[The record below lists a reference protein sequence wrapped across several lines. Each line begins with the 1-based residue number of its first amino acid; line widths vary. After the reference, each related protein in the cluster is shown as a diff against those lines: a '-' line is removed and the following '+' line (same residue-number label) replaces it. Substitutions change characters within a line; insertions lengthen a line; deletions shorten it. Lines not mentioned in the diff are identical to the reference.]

1 MCHHTKLFILA
12 LLNTKTKIMANK
24 LLLVLIAITVFAS
37 NAYSQTSNYGKISF
51 NEAVNISGKQRM
63 LSQKMSKA
71 YLMLVIKADGSTK
84 KELEDSK
91 NLFDE
96 QLAVLKDNTNNPST
110 KTYIDKVT
118 NLWGNFKTLISQL
131 PANTKNAKSIMDLN
145 TALLAACNDLVTNI
159 ESSSSKSLGD
169 KEQKLLRI
177 INKSGK
183 QRMLSQRLALYYTAS
198 LVFPESKLSY
208 RNTLNTIFLEY
219 DDVISLL
226 SICDFNNEAAEKELE
241 LIMKKWDKYQ
251 VDKEGFFS
259 GDFAPDEVN
268 KTSNQ
273 LTYCF
278 NKITEVYTAI
288 TF

>member
-1 MCHHTKLFILA
+1 
-12 LLNTKTKIMANK
+12 MANK
-24 LLLVLIAITVFAS
+24 LLLLLIAITGFAPS
-37 NAYSQTSNYGKISF
+37 VYSQTSNYGKITY
-51 NEAVNISGKQRM
+51 NEAINISGKQRM

-71 YLMLVIKADGSTK
+71 YLMLVKNANGNIK

-91 NLFDE
+91 NLFE
-96 QLAVLKDNTNNPST
+96 KQLAVLKDNTTNPAT

-118 NLWGNFKTLISQL
+118 NLWSAFKTLISQL
-131 PANTKNAKSIMDLN
+131 PANTKNSKSIMDLN
-145 TALLAACNDLVTNI
+145 TGLLKACNDLVTNI
-159 ESSSSKSLGD
+159 ESSSSKSISD
-169 KEQKLLRI
+169 KEQKLLSI

-198 LVFPESKLSY
+198 LIFPENKLNY
-208 RNTLNTIFLEY
+208 RNTLNKIFLEY

-226 SICDFNNEAAEKELE
+226 SISNFNNEAAEKELQ

-259 GDFAPDEVN
+259 GNFAPVEVN

-278 NKITEVYTAI
+278 NKITAVYTAI
-288 TF
+288 SF